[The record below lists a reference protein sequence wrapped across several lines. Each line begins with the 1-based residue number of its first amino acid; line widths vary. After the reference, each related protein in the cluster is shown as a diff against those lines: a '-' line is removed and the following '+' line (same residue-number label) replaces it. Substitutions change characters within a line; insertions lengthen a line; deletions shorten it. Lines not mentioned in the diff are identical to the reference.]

1 MDFLLLKIKMVA
13 CNKRRVGMNK
23 AEFIYKIQEMTALP
37 TLEMAQDATM
47 IVLSLLS
54 HRLTPEEARDV
65 SEQLPRDLRQLW
77 NSDTWITNFLTLS
90 GQRQLKYRKK
100 EELYSQIRNEIDKRQ
115 LQVGPEQLARAVF
128 HTLKEQISEGEAQ
141 DIAAQLP
148 EDIEQL
154 WLAA

>member
-1 MDFLLLKIKMVA
+1 
-13 CNKRRVGMNK
+13 MNK
-23 AEFIYKIQEMTALP
+23 AEFIYKIQELTALP
-37 TLEMAQDATM
+37 SQEMAQDAAM

-54 HRLTPEEARDV
+54 HRLTPEEASDV
-65 SEQLPRDLRQLW
+65 VAQLPQDLRQLW

-90 GQRQLKYRKK
+90 GQKQLRYRKK

-115 LQVGPEQLARAVF
+115 LPVGPEHLATAVF
-128 HTLKEQISEGEAQ
+128 HTLKQQISEGESE

-154 WLAA
+154 WRAA